1 MTDYT
6 HRVTILGRGGERMV
20 FLTDQA
26 FYETLKEEHENSV
39 ESDLLTYPLENT
51 IVEYQFPE
59 GEGQIRW
66 KDVTSI
72 TKNPFKE
79 N

>member
-1 MTDYT
+1 MTDLT
-6 HRVTILGRGGERMV
+6 HRVTILGRAGERMI
-20 FLTDQA
+20 FLTDEEG
-26 FYETLKEEHENSV
+26 YEALKEIHHFAV
-39 ESDLLTYPLENT
+39 ETDLLTYPIENT
-51 IVEYQFPE
+51 VVEYQFPE